1 VIDREK
7 DKELEDLYVKLQKLE
22 ESNKRIVKD
31 IKRFTEGISNLSKA
45 ENKLVNDLATTST
58 CQKNEAFRGV
68 VEEYLSVTTQVIQ
81 NI

>member
-1 VIDREK
+1 VINREK

-31 IKRFTEGISNLSKA
+31 IKRFTEGINNLSKA

-58 CQKNEAFRGV
+58 CQKN
-68 VEEYLSVTTQVIQ
+68 
-81 NI
+81 